1 MEQIKRKRQ
10 NDFTDNNKKK
20 KLIFNSD
27 RDCFT
32 HLEDLSNELFYEIF
46 DYLDIYDVYE
56 AFSKVNSRFENL
68 LNDPTLPIRISL
80 SFISKSRF
88 EHYNTNIIIPF
99 QYRITLLH
107 LSNPLVIEH
116 LFSPIS
122 ILLKFIRLE
131 NLHLRN
137 IESKYFQEIL
147 IHLISLPCLYSL
159 IVSCTDNV
167 QNKNVFYHQIFRLS
181 VLKYCKL
188 SLTGNSQSNSLSMAT
203 TEFSPIEYFII
214 NQLYV
219 DELYAFLSYLP
230 QIRRLSIRNLY
241 KSPKKSIREFYP
253 IVLNHLIHV
262 SLNMIDVNFDE
273 FQFIIKNL
281 FNQIEIL
288 YISTKDDRAY
298 IDANQ
303 WQELILFHLPNLR
316 IFDIQHKYSFN
327 KSNYLLYDSLP
338 DKFNSLFWFKRKWF
352 FEHHIYHSQNDDH
365 AIFFS
370 TNPYRRKQHILCE
383 ETNKN
388 INRNSEKSHI
398 HSVNHLLIQ
407 TKKAVINCQNYFPN
421 VTEITLFHNF
431 IHESKNSLS
440 NQFKKIFPLKQL
452 TKLVIH
458 SNLSCFSKMIEL
470 LRYIPYIHTLNIEL
484 LSFDDPQRSYHLTN
498 SYVLQQNETFRLVS
512 RTNNIQNLTII
523 SSYEMELV
531 QFFVNLCPRL
541 KHLTINRFGWWR
553 LGQFLQF
560 LLSKTNKNTR
570 HLVSLCVE
578 NVSEN
583 DIDVIRSFIEAQKDI
598 FVK

>member
-1 MEQIKRKRQ
+1 ME
-10 NDFTDNNKKK
+10 
-20 KLIFNSD
+20 
-27 RDCFT
+27 
-32 HLEDLSNELFYEIF
+32 
-46 DYLDIYDVYE
+46 
-56 AFSKVNSRFENL
+56 
-68 LNDPTLPIRISL
+68 P
-80 SFISKSRF
+80 F

-107 LSNPLVIEH
+107 LSNPLIIEH

-137 IESKYFQEIL
+137 IESKCFEEIL

-167 QNKNVFYHQIFRLS
+167 QNKNVFYHQIFRLT

-188 SLTGNSQSNSLSMAT
+188 TLAANTQSNSLSMAT
-203 TEFSPIEYFII
+203 TEHSPIEYFII

-219 DELYAFLSYLP
+219 DELYAFLSYIP

-241 KSPKKSIREFYP
+241 KSPKKTIREFYP
-253 IVLNHLIHV
+253 I
-262 SLNMIDVNFDE
+262 
-273 FQFIIKNL
+273 
-281 FNQIEIL
+281 
-288 YISTKDDRAY
+288 DDRAY

-365 AIFFS
+365 VIFFS

-383 ETNKN
+383 ETNEN
-388 INRNSEKSHI
+388 INRNSKKSHI

-458 SNLSCFSKMIEL
+458 SNLCCFSKMIEL

-531 QFFVNLCPRL
+531 QFFVNLSPRL
-541 KHLTINRFGWWR
+541 EHLTINRFGWWR
-553 LGQFLQF
+553 LGKFLQF

-570 HLVSLCVE
+570 HLVSLCIE

>member
-20 KLIFNSD
+20 KLIFNSH
-27 RDCFT
+27 RDSIT

-56 AFSKVNSRFENL
+56 AFSKVNTRFENL

-80 SFISKSRF
+80 SFISKSKF
-88 EHYNTNIIIPF
+88 ECYNTNIIIPF

-107 LSNPLVIEH
+107 LLNPLIIER

-122 ILLKFIRLE
+122 ILLNFIRLE
-131 NLHLRN
+131 NLHLGN
-137 IESKYFQEIL
+137 IESKYFEELL
-147 IHLISLPCLYSL
+147 IHLISLPFLYSL
-159 IVSCTDNV
+159 IVNCTDNV
-167 QNKNVFYHQIFRLS
+167 QNKNVFYHQIFRLP

-203 TEFSPIEYFII
+203 IEFSPIEYFII

-219 DELYAFLSYLP
+219 DELYAFLSYIP

-241 KSPKKSIREFYP
+241 KSSKKSIREFYP
-253 IVLNHLIHV
+253 IVLNHLTQV
-262 SLNMIDVNFDE
+262 SLNMIDV
-273 FQFIIKNL
+273 
-281 FNQIEIL
+281 
-288 YISTKDDRAY
+288 T
-298 IDANQ
+298 
-303 WQELILFHLPNLR
+303 
-316 IFDIQHKYSFN
+316 
-327 KSNYLLYDSLP
+327 
-338 DKFNSLFWFKRKWF
+338 
-352 FEHHIYHSQNDDH
+352 
-365 AIFFS
+365 
-370 TNPYRRKQHILCE
+370 RKQQLLCE
-383 ETNKN
+383 ETNEN
-388 INRNSEKSHI
+388 INRNDEKSHI

-407 TKKAVINCQNYFPN
+407 TKKAVINCKNYFPN

-431 IHESKNSLS
+431 IYESKNSLS

-452 TKLVIH
+452 TKLAIH

-470 LRYIPYIHTLNIEL
+470 LRYIPYIHTLNMEL

-512 RTNNIQNLTII
+512 KINNIQSLTII

-553 LGQFLQF
+553 LGQLLQF
-560 LLSKTNKNTR
+560 LLSKTNKNTC
-570 HLVSLCVE
+570 HLVSLCIE
-578 NVSEN
+578 NVSDN
-583 DIDVIRSFIEAQKDI
+583 DINVIRNFIEAQKDVNI
-598 FVK
+598 DLAKGHTPVSVVRDAPS